1 MSSTDRQNRLLLAED
16 WKRVYQSFRNAEFKS
31 YDFDNLRRTMVQ
43 YLRENY
49 PEDFNDYVESSEYLA
64 LVDLIAYLGQNIAF
78 RIDLNARENYLE
90 LAERRESVLRLA
102 RLLSYNPKRNQP
114 ANGLLKLDS
123 VRTTE
128 EVRDSNNVNLQ
139 NQTIVW
145 NDPSNQ
151 EWYEQFIKVLNT
163 ALPVNG
169 TFGRPAKK
177 ETIAG
182 IDTEQYRLSSVNTDV
197 PAYNFNKTVDGRAV
211 RFEIVSTDITGDSI
225 REEPPFPGNNF
236 AFLYRDDGKG
246 PSSTNNGFFS
256 HFRQGTL
263 DQGFF
268 TITNPSSNQS
278 VAIET
283 PNINNSDVWLYKLNS
298 LGNEEELWTKVD
310 AVEGNNIIY
319 NNLDK
324 DQRNIYSALTRA
336 DDRISLIFSD
346 GTFGAL
352 PRGQFKIYFRTSI
365 NQRVT
370 VTPRFFKGISVSIQ
384 YLSKRNKVE
393 TITMTYSLRYTV
405 DNSAQ
410 SETSDNI
417 KLNAPATYYTQNR
430 MVTGEDYQIAP
441 LGISQ
446 QIVKAKA
453 VNRTSSG
460 ISRYFD
466 LIDATGKYSQTTLY
480 GNDGV
485 VYKEYRNKITSF
497 NFTTR
502 TDVEGAV
509 ENVITP
515 ILDDKKVRNFYFDQ
529 FPRILTQDLGI
540 NWVQQTA
547 ETNLS
552 TGYFKNTEDLPSTL
566 GTFTGSI
573 LRLVKVG
580 TLIKVISPGFIAKV
594 NPTDPDTSTDHF
606 NSKGQLVS
614 GPATQLGDTYYKW
627 VKVVSIN
634 GTGFEQRENGAGAV
648 FLNDVI
654 PTGAILAEIK
664 PALANNLETG
674 VKQQVI
680 DQIFANRTFGLRFD
694 QTDGQWRLVT
704 ENNLSI
710 GTPFSTGK
718 TGDVTNQQLDA
729 SWLLIFETDGE
740 KYTIS
745 YRSMRFVFESDNE
758 IRFYYDSSD
767 KIYDNKT
774 GKIIKDKITVLN
786 INPQPDNPSPFT
798 QDFEWEIVDAY
809 RDSEGYVDSK
819 KLEVSYFDD
828 DEDGIVDD
836 ADLFEQI
843 VSPEVNKTS
852 KYIIFEKIVS
862 ADGVEDY
869 NYFANAND
877 EIIILNTKSEILPFS
892 TYNDGQIF
900 YYIDTNIFEVLDK
913 TALKLS
919 ITADYKARLG
929 RDKLKFRYIH
939 AASQEARID
948 PSASNIIDMYLL
960 TRNYDND
967 YRLWLTEEVANKPL
981 PVSSDQLS
989 VEYGPSLNQIKSLT
1003 DEIIYHP
1010 VKYKVLFGNQAEE
1023 DLKAKFKVVKNSEKV
1038 LNDNDIKSRVIT
1050 AVNQFFALENWDF
1063 GETFYFSEL
1072 ANYVMTE
1079 LAPDLTTFI
1088 IVPIQEEQGFGS
1100 LYEIKAEADEIFIS
1114 GASVDDIEIIDA
1126 VTASR
1131 LKAAGKVVTQVQQVN
1146 AGIQSATYDDAATP
1160 VSSTTSSTNNTSSS
1174 SNSGSNSSSGGGY
1187 SY

>member
-16 WKRVYQSFRNAEFKS
+16 WKRVYQSFRNADFKN
-31 YDFDNLRRTMVQ
+31 YDFDNLRRTMIQ

-64 LVDLIAYLGQNIAF
+64 LIDLIAFLGQNIAF

-102 RLLSYNPKRNQP
+102 RLLSYNPKRNQA

-123 VRTTE
+123 VRTSE
-128 EVRDSNNVNLQ
+128 EIRDSNNVNLQ
-139 NQTIVW
+139 NQNIVW
-145 NDPSNQ
+145 NDPSN
-151 EWYEQFIKVLNT
+151 EDWYEQFIKVLNT

-182 IDTEQYRLSSVNTDV
+182 IDTEQYRLSSVNTDIPV
-197 PAYNFNKTVDGRAV
+197 YNFNKTVDGRAV
-211 RFEIVSTDITGDSI
+211 RFEVVSTDITNDTI
-225 REEPPFPGNNF
+225 VEESPFPGNNF
-236 AFLYRDDGKG
+236 ALLFRDDGKG
-246 PSSTNNGFFS
+246 PASSNNGFFS

-268 TITNPSSNQS
+268 TINNPSSNQS

-298 LGNEEELWTKVD
+298 LGNEDELWTQVD
-310 AVEGNNIIY
+310 SVEGNNIIY
-319 NNLDK
+319 NNLNK
-324 DQRNIYSALTRA
+324 DQRNIYSVLTRT

-370 VTPRFFKGISVSIQ
+370 VTPRFFKGINIAIP
-384 YLSKRNKVE
+384 YLSKRGKVE
-393 TITMTYSLRYTV
+393 TINLTYSLKYTV
-405 DNSAQ
+405 DNSAV
-410 SETSDNI
+410 SESSDSI

-430 MVTGEDYQIAP
+430 MVTGEDYQLAP
-441 LGISQ
+441 LGINQ
-446 QIVKAKA
+446 QIVKVKA
-453 VNRTSSG
+453 VNRVSSG

-485 VYKEYRNKITSF
+485 VYKEYQNNVTSF
-497 NFTTR
+497 TFTTR

-515 ILDDKKVRNFYFDQ
+515 ILGNTKVRNFYFDR
-529 FPRILTQDLGI
+529 FPRILTSDLGV

-552 TGYFKNTEDLPSTL
+552 SGYFKNTEDIPSTL
-566 GTFTGSI
+566 SRFTGSI
-573 LRLVKVG
+573 LRLVNPG
-580 TLIKVISPGFIAKV
+580 SLIKVIAPGFVAKA
-594 NPTDPDTSTDHF
+594 NPTDPDTSTNHF
-606 NSKGQLVS
+606 NSKGELVT
-614 GPATQLGDTYYKW
+614 GPAKELGDTYYKW

-634 GTGFEQRENGAGAV
+634 GTGFEQRENGLGAV
-648 FLNDVI
+648 IFNDVI

-664 PALANNLETG
+664 PALANNLESG
-674 VKQQVI
+674 VKQQII
-680 DQIFANRTFGLRFD
+680 DQIFAQRTFGLRFD
-694 QTDGQWRLVT
+694 QITGQWRLVT

-710 GTPFSTGK
+710 GTEFTTGK

-729 SWLLIFETDGE
+729 SWLLLFETDGE
-740 KYTIS
+740 KYTITN
-745 YRSMRFVFESDNE
+745 RAMRYVFESDNE

-767 KIYDNKT
+767 KIFDNKT
-774 GKIIKDKITVLN
+774 GKIVKDRITVLN
-786 INPQPDNPSPFT
+786 INPQPDNPNAFT
-798 QDFEWEIVDAY
+798 QDYEWEIVDAY
-809 RDSEGYVDSK
+809 RDAEGYVDSK
-819 KLEVSYFDD
+819 KLEISYFDD

-843 VSPEVNKTS
+843 VAPEENVTS
-852 KYIIFEKIVS
+852 KYIIFRKIVS
-862 ADGVEDY
+862 TDGVEDF
-869 NYFANAND
+869 NYFNNDND
-877 EIIILNTKSEILPFS
+877 EIIILNSKSQLQPFS
-892 TYNDGQIF
+892 VYEDGQIF
-900 YYIDTNIFEVLDK
+900 YYIDTNLFEILDK
-913 TALKLS
+913 TALKLN

-929 RDKLKFRYIH
+929 RDNLKFRYIH

-967 YRLWLTEEVANKPL
+967 FRLWLTEEIASKPL
-981 PVSSDQLS
+981 PISSDQLS
-989 VEYGPSLNQIKSLT
+989 IEYSPALNKIKSLT

-1010 VKYKVLFGNQAEE
+1010 VKYKILFGKQADE

-1038 LNDNDIKSRVIT
+1038 LNDNDIKARVIT
-1050 AVNQFFALENWDF
+1050 AVNEFFALENWDF

-1072 ANYVMTE
+1072 ANYVMTQ
-1079 LAPDLTTFI
+1079 LAPDLTTFVL
-1088 IVPIQEEQGFGS
+1088 VPVQEDQGFGS

-1114 GASVDDIEIIDA
+1114 GASVDDVELIDA
-1126 VTASR
+1126 ITASR
-1131 LKAAGKVVTQVQQVN
+1131 LKATGQVITQTSTTNV
-1146 AGIQSATYDDAATP
+1146 GIQSATYDDT
-1160 VSSTTSSTNNTSSS
+1160 STSTNTTTSIINT
-1174 SNSGSNSSSGGGY
+1174 NSGGIRY
-1187 SY
+1187 